1 MLTKLPLLGLSLW
14 LAFSVLLA
22 PVFAQTETQ
31 EFERVSGGHG
41 TAVEDYDES
50 AIQDPERI
58 RKLHTHIMCACVE
71 ENWTRTLRNCPD
83 ACATPQKTEI
93 MGLVGEG
100 KSDEEIIQWM
110 EDKYGPKVRAAGQGN
125 MPMILSITALLV
137 LSYFA
142 GGAIRQWKSAGEEAR
157 EDRKRLR
164 EELDPEEI
172 ARIERDLEEIE

>member
-1 MLTKLPLLGLSLW
+1 MLTKLPFGMALGVALLLFLTPAS
-14 LAFSVLLA
+14 
-22 PVFAQTETQ
+22 AQTETQ
-31 EFERVSGGHG
+31 EVERVSSGHG

-58 RKLHTHIMCACVE
+58 RNLHTHIMCACVE

-100 KSDEEIIQWM
+100 KTDEEIIQWM

-125 MPMILSITALLV
+125 MPLILSVTALLV